1 MDLTPSEEQQA
12 VIDLADRIIA
22 DHTGTDRLRDA
33 ERSGRTHDPALW
45 TALAEADL
53 VGLGLP
59 AAVGGGGYGLVEAA
73 LVAEVVGRHVA
84 PVPFVDVVATGRLLA
99 AAGDPLAGEVVT
111 GAIVVPALREGP
123 DASETSQPTTSAT
136 RRDGGWRLSGEK
148 RLVPGLAAAVALVV
162 PADAGGEL
170 GLFVVPADAV
180 GEQAESTTTAGQHA
194 RSVVFADTAARRLDV
209 ADAPELLASLRHELR
224 VLRCAHLAGIAAGA
238 LQLSAEHCKQREQF
252 GAPIGTFQAVAHR
265 MADAWLDTNLIQ
277 ATARQAAW
285 RSDHDLPAVQA
296 AASAALWA
304 CEASQRVVHA
314 AQHVHGGI
322 GVDIDYPVH
331 RYFRWAKDM
340 ELQLGGASACA
351 RDLGSAIAAEPL
363 TIG

>member
-12 VIDLADRIIA
+12 IIDLAERIVA
-22 DHTGTDRLRDA
+22 DHTGTDRLRAGERDGRTFDA
-33 ERSGRTHDPALW
+33 ELW
-45 TALAEADL
+45 AALAAADL
-53 VGLGLP
+53 LGLCLP
-59 AAVGGGGYGLVEAA
+59 AGAGGGGYGLAEAA

-84 PVPFVDVVATGRLLA
+84 PVPFVEVLATGRLLA
-99 AAGDPLAGEVVT
+99 SAGDPLAGEIASGAVV
-111 GAIVVPALREGP
+111 VSALREGP
-123 DASETSQPTTSAT
+123 DASETANPTTVAS
-136 RRDGGWRLSGEK
+136 RDDGGWSLTGEK
-148 RLVPGLAAAVALVV
+148 RLVTGLAAAVGLVV

-170 GLFVVPADAV
+170 GLFVVPADAA
-180 GEQAESTTTAGQHA
+180 GDHAGSTTTAGQHA
-194 RSVVFADTAARRLDV
+194 RTVTLTETSARRLDV
-209 ADAPELLASLRHELR
+209 DDAPELLATLRHELR
-224 VLRCAHLAGIAAGA
+224 VLRCAQLAGVAAGA
-238 LQLSAEHCKQREQF
+238 LGLAAEHCKQREQF

-265 MADAWLDTNLIQ
+265 MADAWLDTNLVQ

-304 CEASQRVVHA
+304 CEGTQRVVHA

-331 RYFRWAKDM
+331 RYFRWAKDL
-340 ELQLGGASACA
+340 ELQLGGGSACA
-351 RDLGSAIAAEPL
+351 RDLGAAIAAEPL